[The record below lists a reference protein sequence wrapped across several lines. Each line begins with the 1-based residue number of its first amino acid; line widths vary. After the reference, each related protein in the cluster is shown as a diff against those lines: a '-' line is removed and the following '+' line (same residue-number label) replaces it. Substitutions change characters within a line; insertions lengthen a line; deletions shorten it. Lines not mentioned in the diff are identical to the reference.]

1 MERFR
6 DWKNVALLALVL
18 LVVLTNVMGRVGR
31 YQAAAAPSRG
41 PDGTLVVTVIDTV
54 TGQLRACRSD
64 ASVCARY
71 GNAEELWMIQENIRE
86 HDAEYNRLREEEED
100 R

>member
-6 DWKNVALLALVL
+6 DWRNVALLALVL

-31 YQAAAAPSRG
+31 YQAVSHNSN
-41 PDGTLVVTVIDTV
+41 DGYLHVTVIDTV

-71 GNAEELWMIQENIRE
+71 GNAEDLMDVRENRRE
-86 HDAEYNRLREEEED
+86 GAAEADRLREEQED